1 MFECYRL
8 TVDIQLFDREYREGV
23 VSVQSFL
30 ISRRL
35 ARVLIEDVPV
45 PLIFSVIFYFMA
57 GFRPL
62 ASQFFVFFGVTLISQ
77 YIAVNYATLCVAVS
91 RNFAG
96 ASFIANMGFTLQSLG
111 CGYFVQ
117 ANQIPIWVRWLKVW
131 YETHIRW
138 LCFADHAHS
147 GPRTSFTPT
156 VL

>member
-1 MFECYRL
+1 MLEGYLILLFECYRL

-23 VSVQSFL
+23 VNVPSFL

-35 ARVLIEDVPV
+35 ARIFIEDVPV
-45 PLIFSVIFYFMA
+45 PLIFSTIFYFMA

-62 ASQFFVFFGVTLISQ
+62 ASQFFVFFGVTLLSQ

-96 ASFIANMGFTLQSLG
+96 ATLIANMGFTLQSLG
-111 CGYFVQ
+111 SGFFVQ

-131 YETHIRW
+131 HETR
-138 LCFADHAHS
+138 CMF
-147 GPRTSFTPT
+147 RFC
-156 VL
+156 

>member
-1 MFECYRL
+1 MGILTLSSLLEGYLILLFECYRL
-8 TVDIQLFDREYREGV
+8 TIDIQLFDREYREGV
-23 VSVQSFL
+23 VSVPSFL

-35 ARVLIEDVPV
+35 ARIFIEDVPV
-45 PLIFSVIFYFMA
+45 PLVFSVIFYFMA

-62 ASQFFVFFGVTLISQ
+62 ASQFFVFFGVALLSQ

-131 YETHIRW
+131 HEIYNVA
-138 LCFADHAHS
+138 LFC
-147 GPRTSFTPT
+147 
-156 VL
+156 